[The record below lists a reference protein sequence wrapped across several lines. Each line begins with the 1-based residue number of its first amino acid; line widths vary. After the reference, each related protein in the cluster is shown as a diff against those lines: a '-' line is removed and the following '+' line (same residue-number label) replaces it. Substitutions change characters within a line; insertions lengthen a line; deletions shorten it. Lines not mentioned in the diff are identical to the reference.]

1 MHPHIDVFTAQA
13 VSGLKYASRLAS
25 RTGQR
30 TIRGDDIFFGICNL
44 IKHHDLL
51 DVFQSVMGLPH
62 TELCTGKMEEKYR
75 LEGDTIH
82 FMEEKKLNLG
92 KKLSNRIQHLLN
104 DPTKTGK
111 AAPTTLDISILFYTS
126 FCDLSTPCAEH
137 LRKA

>member
-13 VSGLKYASRLAS
+13 VSGLKHASRLAS

-30 TIRGDDIFFGICNL
+30 TIRGDDVFFGVCNL
-44 IKHHDLL
+44 VKQHDLL

-62 TELCTGKMEEKYR
+62 MELCTGSMEKKYR
-75 LEGDTIH
+75 LEGKTIH
-82 FMEEKKLNLG
+82 FIEEKKLRLG
-92 KKLSNRIQHLLN
+92 KKLSGRIQKLLS
-104 DPTKTGK
+104 DGATK
-111 AAPTTLDISILFYTS
+111 LDISILFYIS